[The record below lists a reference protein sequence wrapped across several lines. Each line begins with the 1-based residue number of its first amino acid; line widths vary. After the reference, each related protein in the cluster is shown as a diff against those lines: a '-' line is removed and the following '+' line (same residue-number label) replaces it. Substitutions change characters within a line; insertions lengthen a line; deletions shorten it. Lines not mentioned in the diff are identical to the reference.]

1 MKLER
6 LLQSLVLTGAI
17 VVAIASGAALRAIA
31 TSAKSEEVQK
41 DSRGEDFTQPSE
53 IKFRVSRDYA
63 PRTAFGDR
71 ILGQTLD
78 NSPPTP
84 SQG

>member
-41 DSRGEDFTQPSE
+41 DIRGEDFTQLSE
-53 IKFRVSRDYA
+53 IKFRISRDYA
-63 PRTAFGDR
+63 PRNAFGDR

-78 NSPPTP
+78 NPPPTP
-84 SQG
+84 LQG